1 MLHGDI
7 SSSNDTVGVAVVNYK
22 MPRLHTKAEV
32 LDNARKIADMI
43 VGMKLGLPGMD
54 LVIFPE
60 YTTHG
65 IMYDSKEMYET
76 ASHGPRRRDRD
87 LRRSLPQG
95 QGLGRVLA
103 HRRAPR
109 GASEQGAVQHPDPD
123 ERQGRDRPEVPQDHA
138 VGADRRLVSR
148 QLHLRVRRPEGP
160 EGQPDHLRRRQLSGD
175 LARLRHEG
183 RRADRALPGLH
194 VSGQGTADHDFQ
206 GDGLGQQRLCR
217 GRQRRRLRRRLF
229 LLRPLRDHRLRRPHA
244 GRDAARRNTASSTPH
259 CRRA

>member
-22 MPRLHTKAEV
+22 MPRLHTNAEV
-32 LDNARKIADMI
+32 LDNARKIADMV
-43 VGMKLGLPGMD
+43 VGMKTGLPGMD

-60 YTTHG
+60 YSTHG

-76 ASHGPRRRDRD
+76 ASSVPGPGDRH
-87 LRRSLPQG
+87 LCRSLPQG

-103 HRRAPR
+103 HRRAAR

-123 ERQGRDRPEVPQDHA
+123 ERQGRDRAEVPQDHA

-148 QLHLRVRRPEGP
+148 QLHLCFRWAEGS

-194 VSGQGTADHDFQ
+194 VSGQGAADPDFQ
-206 GDGLGQQRLCR
+206 GDGLGQQCLCR
-217 GRQRRRLRRRLF
+217 RRQCRRLRRRLF
-229 LLRPLRDHRLRRPHA
+229 LLRPLRDHRLRWPHP
-244 GRDAARRNTASSTPH
+244 GRDRRGGIRHPVCGACQST
-259 CRRA
+259 